1 MEEIKNKILVTA
13 ALPYINNVPHLGH
26 IVGSHLPADI
36 FTRYCRL
43 KGKEVV
49 FLGGADENGTPSE
62 LAAEEIGID
71 KKVFCEKLYKEHKK
85 VYDWFDISYDI
96 FSRTSESSHHKT
108 VQSFFKQ
115 VYDNDYIEEKDLK
128 MPYCE
133 KCERVLADRYVEGR
147 CPNCG
152 YQWAHGNQCEKCGRL
167 LNPDEL
173 KNPKC
178 ATCSSSPVFKTF
190 SHLFFRLDKLSGA
203 LKKWIGT
210 KSFWDPYV
218 LGMAKGLLK
227 EGLKPRCVTR
237 NLETGVRVPIEDH
250 KDKVIFVWFEALLG
264 YVSFLKESYP
274 ECWKEYWEKEGSQI
288 FNFLGKDNIPFHAVF
303 FPAMLMAQGDFNL
316 PYKVV
321 GLQYLNYEGQKFSK
335 SKGVGVFCEKLPE
348 AGLEPDYWRFY
359 LSFLIP
365 ETSDTNFSWEDFEG
379 KINGEL
385 IGNFSNFIYRSLS
398 FVENKFGGRVRP
410 PSADNF
416 TKREND
422 LSRKIRDKI
431 SKIDSLLASTQLRK
445 ALQEILSVAEE
456 GNRYFDQTAPW
467 SLVKNK
473 KEKAEMVLYTC
484 LELSRILSVLISP
497 FLPTTA
503 KKIQKQLGI
512 RKEEV
517 SAWGGLG
524 QSFLAGSDYILE
536 NPEILFE
543 KIDKEK
549 IVHLKEAATGPRDI
563 KSFFYE

>member
-1 MEEIKNKILVTA
+1 M
-13 ALPYINNVPHLGH
+13 
-26 IVGSHLPADI
+26 
-36 FTRYCRL
+36 
-43 KGKEVV
+43 
-49 FLGGADENGTPSE
+49 
-62 LAAEEIGID
+62 
-71 KKVFCEKLYKEHKK
+71 
-85 VYDWFDISYDI
+85 
-96 FSRTSESSHHKT
+96 
-108 VQSFFKQ
+108 
-115 VYDNDYIEEKDLK
+115 
-128 MPYCE
+128 
-133 KCERVLADRYVEGR
+133 
-147 CPNCG
+147 
-152 YQWAHGNQCEKCGRL
+152 
-167 LNPDEL
+167 
-173 KNPKC
+173 
-178 ATCSSSPVFKTF
+178 
-190 SHLFFRLDKLSGA
+190 
-203 LKKWIGT
+203 
-210 KSFWDPYV
+210 
-218 LGMAKGLLK
+218 
-227 EGLKPRCVTR
+227 
-237 NLETGVRVPIEDH
+237 
-250 KDKVIFVWFEALLG
+250 
-264 YVSFLKESYP
+264 
-274 ECWKEYWEKEGSQI
+274 
-288 FNFLGKDNIPFHAVF
+288 
-303 FPAMLMAQGDFNL
+303 
-316 PYKVV
+316 
-321 GLQYLNYEGQKFSK
+321 
-335 SKGVGVFCEKLPE
+335 
-348 AGLEPDYWRFY
+348 
-359 LSFLIP
+359 
-365 ETSDTNFSWEDFEG
+365 
-379 KINGEL
+379 
-385 IGNFSNFIYRSLS
+385 
-398 FVENKFGGRVRP
+398 RP